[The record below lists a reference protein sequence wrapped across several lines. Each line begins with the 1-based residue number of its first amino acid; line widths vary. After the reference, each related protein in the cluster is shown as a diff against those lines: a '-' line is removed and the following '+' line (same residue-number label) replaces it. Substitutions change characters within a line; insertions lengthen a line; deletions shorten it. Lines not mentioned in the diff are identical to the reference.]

1 MIRTEHI
8 GFSVGQFRLEDVNLE
23 IQAGEY
29 FVLLGPPGSGKSVL
43 LECLCG
49 LNRVQNGRVLIGGRD
64 VTDLEPRM
72 RSVGYVP
79 QDYALFPHW
88 SVERNI
94 ACGLRARRA
103 FHNEIGKRTATVAD
117 MLGIRH
123 LLKRGIAGLSGG
135 EKQRVALAR
144 ALAIKPRVLLLDEPV
159 SALDESTRESVCTEL
174 RQLQHELNITTI
186 HVSHNLEEAFSVADR
201 GAILRHGRFQ
211 QIGPLQELLRRPA
224 NEFVARF
231 MRCQN
236 IFTGQCLGPGPE
248 GTTKV
253 AVREAHFLVPGRWE
267 GQVKFTVRPENVV
280 LTRRDA
286 ASENQRRIAIAVN
299 HSRSVDLGAY
309 VRVELHAPLPLV
321 AHMPH
326 RAFTSLKPN
335 PQTDLLAVVHPESVH
350 VLWEDQK

>member
-1 MIRTEHI
+1 MIRTERV

-49 LNRVQNGRVLIGGRD
+49 LNRVHHGRLLIGDRD

-103 FHNEIGKRTATVAD
+103 SHDDIGRRTATVAE
-117 MLGIRH
+117 MLGIVH

-144 ALAIKPRVLLLDEPV
+144 ALAIEPRVLLLDEPV
-159 SALDESTRESVCTEL
+159 SALDESMRERVCTEL

-201 GAILRHGRFQ
+201 GAILQDGQFQ
-211 QIGPLQELLRRPA
+211 QMGPLQELLRRPA

-236 IFTGQCLGPGPE
+236 IFTGRSVGPGPG

-267 GQVKFTVRPENVV
+267 GQVKFTVRPENIA
-280 LTRRDA
+280 LMRADA
-286 ASENQRRIAIAVN
+286 VPENQLGVAIAMN
-299 HSRSVDLGAY
+299 HGRSVDLGAY
-309 VRVELHAPLPLV
+309 VRVELLGPLPLV

-350 VLWEDQK
+350 VLCEGRK